1 MYRNMNELKER
12 INILIESMTE
22 VTELFYQQKNKEGY
36 TKFSMTIE
44 LIASIV
50 ENIFLYKKDNPD
62 IEINENEITESL
74 RNAMQAMEEKDTV
87 LLADILQY
95 ELIEK
100 LNEIKSLLK

>member
-1 MYRNMNELKER
+1 MNELKER